1 MKIKYFILVTA
12 CLVSLSCDKEILD
25 IRNPNKLEIKDLDA
39 QGVFLSWAQGAVYQ
53 TGFNGITDPKYG
65 GRLGDS
71 FWFLGQTYHELMGD
85 VVGASA
91 ANNIINQ
98 IGVPDEVTYS
108 DATKSIN
115 TAPVKQVLKI
125 NNDRSKASQN
135 PFYYEWTWMYF
146 MNNACNGLLVN
157 VDNVKFIGDKPSRVN
172 TIKAWAYFWKGY
184 AYSRIGSLYLAGIIS
199 DEFNKTNGNYVSRQ
213 DIIAEAERNFNLAED
228 ALDAITSDEDYETV
242 LGILIPDF
250 CQVGKGGVLT
260 PAEWKKTMNT
270 LRARN
275 VLVNKRLTEMTAA
288 DWNQIL
294 TLTSGGITE
303 NDLIFTGRAPSVNGF
318 FTANNGSV
326 AAKAATASQT
336 LWPTERLFQEFDQVN
351 DQRFLNNFTLRTSPK
366 VDAGGTII
374 YGARYFME
382 PDGKGLDGVI
392 VYSSRTAG
400 EYELVLA
407 GNYEENALMRAE
419 ALINTNS
426 VEAGLQIIDNVRDYQ
441 GAGLANVAGTG
452 LTLSQAREVL
462 RRERRI
468 ALAFKGLSFYD
479 ARRLGWLD
487 GNSGRSGAVVLRNA
501 TTLDT
506 NSTIKYNFLSY
517 WDVPNDEIALNPNTG
532 SVPTSNE

>member
-1 MKIKYFILVTA
+1 
-12 CLVSLSCDKEILD
+12 
-25 IRNPNKLEIKDLDA
+25 
-39 QGVFLSWAQGAVYQ
+39 
-53 TGFNGITDPKYG
+53 
-65 GRLGDS
+65 
-71 FWFLGQTYHELMGD
+71 
-85 VVGASA
+85 
-91 ANNIINQ
+91 
-98 IGVPDEVTYS
+98 
-108 DATKSIN
+108 
-115 TAPVKQVLKI
+115 
-125 NNDRSKASQN
+125 
-135 PFYYEWTWMYF
+135 
-146 MNNACNGLLVN
+146 
-157 VDNVKFIGDKPSRVN
+157 
-172 TIKAWAYFWKGY
+172 
-184 AYSRIGSLYLAGIIS
+184 
-199 DEFNKTNGNYVSRQ
+199 
-213 DIIAEAERNFNLAED
+213 
-228 ALDAITSDEDYETV
+228 
-242 LGILIPDF
+242 
-250 CQVGKGGVLT
+250 
-260 PAEWKKTMNT
+260 
-270 LRARN
+270 
-275 VLVNKRLTEMTAA
+275 
-288 DWNQIL
+288 
-294 TLTSGGITE
+294 
-303 NDLIFTGRAPSVNGF
+303 
-318 FTANNGSV
+318 
-326 AAKAATASQT
+326 
-336 LWPTERLFQEFDQVN
+336 
-351 DQRFLNNFTLRTSPK
+351 FLNNFTLRTSPK